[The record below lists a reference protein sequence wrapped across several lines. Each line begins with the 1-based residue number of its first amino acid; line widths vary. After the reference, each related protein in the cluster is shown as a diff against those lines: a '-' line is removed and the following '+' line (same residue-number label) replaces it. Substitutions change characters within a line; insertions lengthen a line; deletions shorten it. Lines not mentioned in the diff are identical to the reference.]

1 MPEEMDARI
10 CLVTGATGSIG
21 MATAQGLA
29 HLGATVV
36 LAARDQAKGEAVA
49 RTLRETSGNPN
60 VHSQLGDL
68 SSQASIRHLAT
79 EFRSRHQ
86 ALHVLVN
93 SAAVFKRRREL
104 SADGLELMFA
114 TNHLGY
120 FLLTNLLLEPLTAGA
135 PATVINVTAPST
147 TRLDFEDLQGERRFR
162 ALWAFGAS
170 KMANL
175 LFTFALARRLRGT
188 GTTVNAYHPG
198 IVRSHLMREA
208 PAPLRWFT
216 LLTAAT
222 PERAAAGVV
231 ELARTHAGGLTGR
244 LFHGR
249 EPIDVPPYSQDEQVQ
264 ERLWAESLRL
274 TGLPA

>member
-1 MPEEMDARI
+1 MSEEMSART

-21 MATAQGLA
+21 MAVAQGLA
-29 HLGATVV
+29 RLGATVV
-36 LAARDQAKGEAVA
+36 ITTRDQAKGEAVA
-49 RTLRETSGNPN
+49 QRLRETSGNPKI
-60 VHSQLGDL
+60 HSQVGDL
-68 SSQASIRHLAT
+68 SSQASIRHLVS
-79 EFRSRHQ
+79 EFRSRYQ
-86 ALHVLVN
+86 ALDVLVN

-120 FLLTNLLLEPLTAGA
+120 FLLTNLLLEPLGA
-135 PATVINVTAPST
+135 VAPSTVFNVTAPST

-175 LFTFALARRLRGT
+175 LFTFALARRLQGT

-198 IVRSHLMREA
+198 IVRSGLMREA
-208 PAPLRWFT
+208 PAPLRWLT
-216 LLTAAT
+216 ILTAAT
-222 PERAAAGVV
+222 PERAVAGVV
-231 ELARTHAGGLTGR
+231 ELARTNAGGLTGR
-244 LFHGR
+244 LFHGLK
-249 EPIDVPPYSQDEQVQ
+249 PIDVPPYSGDEHVQ